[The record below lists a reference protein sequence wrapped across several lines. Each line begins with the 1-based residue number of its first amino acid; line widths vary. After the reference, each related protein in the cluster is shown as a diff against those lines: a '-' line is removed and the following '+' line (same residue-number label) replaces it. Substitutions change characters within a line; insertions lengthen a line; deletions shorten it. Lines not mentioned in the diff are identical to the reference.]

1 MAALH
6 RAIEDLGQTDF
17 ELADGEAVVVPG
29 RAFLGGH
36 RPRQA
41 MGPAV
46 EEGRLDVGR
55 PERIAGSLQGGRVG
69 AREKPIVEALKANA
83 IAAEALLHPL
93 MAVETELH
101 RIREIGADL
110 EKGGPPIA
118 VLDVEVVM
126 IDGHRLPREVKD
138 GCVAPAWAFVRFE
151 RSHLL
156 LGDAND
162 DHTFSGR
169 ESVAIFGHQSVLTLP
184 AFKRH
189 DRSAVTLGECVDGG
203 GEVIVSWFE
212 QGGRRHGV
220 AEIVVEEVAQAA

>member
-1 MAALH
+1 MQARLDTIRNDSRPIAKGGWGRGTREAQGEQQPHAVGSSEIEILADHGCEEVAALH
-6 RAIEDLGQTDF
+6 RTIEDLGQTDF

-41 MGPAV
+41 MRPAV
-46 EEGRLDVGR
+46 EEGLDVGR
-55 PERIAGSLQGGRVG
+55 PERIAGSLQGGGVG
-69 AREKPIVEALKANA
+69 ARKEPIVEALEANA

-110 EKGGPPIA
+110 EKGGPPVT

-138 GCVAPAWAFVRFE
+138 GCVATALAFVRFE

-156 LGDAND
+156 LG
-162 DHTFSGR
+162 HVQR
-169 ESVAIFGHQSVLTLP
+169 
-184 AFKRH
+184 
-189 DRSAVTLGECVDGG
+189 
-203 GEVIVSWFE
+203 
-212 QGGRRHGV
+212 
-220 AEIVVEEVAQAA
+220 